1 MQPII
6 KECSFCGKE
15 CIQEDLIFVDET
27 VQICEDCYK
36 ENEEE
41 IIRVMR
47 QLHADDHILAVDMG

>member
-1 MQPII
+1 MEEKTQ
-6 KECSFCGKE
+6 ECSFCGKV
-15 CIQEDLIFVDET
+15 CLQGHLVFVDET

-41 IIRVMR
+41 IIKVLR